1 MNNKAAKS
9 ADGFDWSCRACKKE
23 REEEEKAD
31 RKKYSKTFFDE
42 KEF

>member
-1 MNNKAAKS
+1 MTTT
-9 ADGFDWSCRACKKE
+9 CRACKKDYDDNK
-23 REEEEKAD
+23 KAD